1 MDSRNASISRN
12 LYPHCNHLESRI
24 EEFSTCEGW
33 CVSWDLQLGSPP
45 IGDDGEKNNK
55 GLILLGD
62 AKDFERTLKV
72 IGGIFFKIL
81 IILRMC
87 ILEMVLIVEGKL
99 GCGAFWR
106 LQEEKVQ
113 SRNLLVPFNGTLPLV
128 YKFEDEEPLPPKKEK
143 LEKEIDKCFVDM
155 DIRISPMLSEK
166 LSDCLSLMTS
176 NVSRLWIFIRKIFVN

>member
-1 MDSRNASISRN
+1 MAYLCGS
-12 LYPHCNHLESRI
+12 PI
-24 EEFSTCEGW
+24 EESSET
-33 CVSWDLQLGSPP
+33 
-45 IGDDGEKNNK
+45 NNK

-62 AKDFERTLKV
+62 DKDFERTLKV

-87 ILEMVLIVEGKL
+87 ILKIMLIVEGKL

-128 YKFEDEEPLPPKKEK
+128 YKFEDEEPLPLKKEE
-143 LEKEIDKCFVDM
+143 LEKEIDKFFVDM
-155 DIRISPMLSEK
+155 DMRILEVHT
-166 LSDCLSLMTS
+166 DFTNSLAH
-176 NVSRLWIFIRKIFVN
+176 RY